1 VARRLALAWCFGT
14 LVSVLAM
21 SASAVFDTPTGATV
35 VCAFGLVLLVLAVVT
50 RSSRRSVPA

>member
-1 VARRLALAWCFGT
+1 
-14 LVSVLAM
+14 M

>member
-1 VARRLALAWCFGT
+1 MAWCFGT

-35 VCAFGLVLLVLAVVT
+35 VCAFGLVLLVLGVVT
-50 RSSRRSVPA
+50 RTSRRSVPA